1 MNRFLK
7 LVELRK
13 SSPGLSTM
21 QVLKTAAF
29 SAHTH
34 GLECPPKLLLGNAGA
49 GPVEVSL
56 KELNRIL

>member
-1 MNRFLK
+1 
-7 LVELRK
+7 
-13 SSPGLSTM
+13 M